1 MLAYNVMITLATQN
15 SIVVRLQKGGL
26 SLKLSTVA
34 LLLIA
39 WQVLSN
45 NGAEKQNTPK
55 KSALDGLSGLLS
67 EDTKNII
74 NCVSKLSDKQCS
86 QEDKTGAIF
95 QMMTNPAV
103 MNIASSFFGGG
114 NTQQQNNTSEQ
125 SNCEENSEGYKFEQP
140 SAASQEFFRPI
151 DNIADA
157 EVKHKLYWFYDNWYV
172 K

>member
-1 MLAYNVMITLATQN
+1 MN
-15 SIVVRLQKGGL
+15 
-26 SLKLSTVA
+26 LSTIA

-39 WQVLSN
+39 WQVLSGNNGN
-45 NGAEKQNTPK
+45 NGAKQQQAPPR
-55 KSALDGLSGLLS
+55 SPLDNLSGLLS
-67 EDTKNII
+67 DDTKNII
-74 NCVSKLSDKQCS
+74 DCVNKLSDRQCS

-114 NTQQQNNTSEQ
+114 NNGSTNGNNGESCNQQENKMT
-125 SNCEENSEGYKFEQP
+125 NSEGYKFEQP
-140 SAASQEFFRPI
+140 TPAAQEFFRPI
-151 DNIADA
+151 DDIADA

>member
-1 MLAYNVMITLATQN
+1 MN
-15 SIVVRLQKGGL
+15 
-26 SLKLSTVA
+26 LSTVA

-45 NGAEKQNTPK
+45 NGNGAKQQNTPK
-55 KSALDGLSGLLS
+55 ASPLMGLSDFLS
-67 EDTKNII
+67 DDTKNII
-74 NCVSKLSDKQCS
+74 SCVNKLSDSHCT

-103 MNIASSFFGGG
+103 MNIASSFFGG
-114 NTQQQNNTSEQ
+114 NSQQEPKPETKAEPMQND
-125 SNCEENSEGYKFEQP
+125 EGYKFEQASP
-140 SAASQEFFRPI
+140 ASQEFFRPI

>member
-1 MLAYNVMITLATQN
+1 MN
-15 SIVVRLQKGGL
+15 
-26 SLKLSTVA
+26 LSTVA

-39 WQVLSN
+39 WHVLSGN
-45 NGAEKQNTPK
+45 GNGAQQQNNPPR
-55 KSALDGLSGLLS
+55 SPLEGLSGLLS
-67 EDTKNII
+67 DDTKNII
-74 NCVSKLSDKQCS
+74 NCVNKLSDSQCS

-103 MNIASSFFGGG
+103 MNIASSFFGGS
-114 NTQQQNNTSEQ
+114 QQASSDGAQTPPAT
-125 SNCEENSEGYKFEQP
+125 NSEASNGGMTNGEGYAFEQP
-140 SAASQEFFRPI
+140 SDAAQEFFRPI

>member
-1 MLAYNVMITLATQN
+1 MN
-15 SIVVRLQKGGL
+15 
-26 SLKLSTVA
+26 LSTIA

-45 NGAEKQNTPK
+45 NGNNGAKQQNAPK
-55 KSALDGLSGLLS
+55 TSPLDNLSGFLS
-67 EDTKNII
+67 DDTKNII
-74 NCVSKLSDKQCS
+74 SCVNKLSDSQCS

-114 NTQQQNNTSEQ
+114 SNSQQQSEQ
-125 SNCEENSEGYKFEQP
+125 NGQADCATNSEGYKFEEP
-140 SAASQEFFRPI
+140 SQHAQDFFRPI

-157 EVKHKLYWFYDNWYV
+157 EIKHKLYWFYDNWYV

>member
-1 MLAYNVMITLATQN
+1 MN
-15 SIVVRLQKGGL
+15 
-26 SLKLSTVA
+26 LSTAA

-39 WQVLSN
+39 WLAFGNNKQ
-45 NGAEKQNTPK
+45 NGATQQQNTPK
-55 KSALDGLSGLLS
+55 SSPLDTLTGLLND
-67 EDTKNII
+67 DTKNII
-74 NCVSKLSDKQCS
+74 NCVNTLSDSHCS

-114 NTQQQNNTSEQ
+114 GTDNPQQKNEPTPSQKDDTMT
-125 SNCEENSEGYKFEQP
+125 NSEGYAFEQP
-140 SAASQEFFRPI
+140 SATAQEFFRPI
-151 DNIADA
+151 DNIADS

>member
-1 MLAYNVMITLATQN
+1 MN
-15 SIVVRLQKGGL
+15 
-26 SLKLSTVA
+26 LSTVA

-45 NGAEKQNTPK
+45 SGNNGAERPNTPRR
-55 KSALDGLSGLLS
+55 SPLEGLSDFLS
-67 EDTKNII
+67 DDTKNII
-74 NCVSKLSDKQCS
+74 SCFNKLSDSQCS
-86 QEDKTGAIF
+86 QEDRTGAIF

-103 MNIASSFFGGG
+103 MNIASSIFSGN
-114 NTQQQNNTSEQ
+114 NTQPQQSQQPQPNEQ
-125 SNCEENSEGYKFEQP
+125 ADAHTNSEGYKFEQP
-140 SAASQEFFRPI
+140 STASQEFFRPI